1 MLGGRMSAQDEDE
14 VEDELAALEA
24 ESRPTKLPTKL
35 PEVPDTEL
43 PEHERPAPAAQ
54 EEEAQPA
61 RAPMLAS

>member
-24 ESRPTKLPTKL
+24 ETRPTKVPTKL

-43 PEHERPAPAAQ
+43 PEHERPAPA

>member
-1 MLGGRMSAQDEDE
+1 MLGSRMSAQDEDE

-24 ESRPTKLPTKL
+24 ATRRPVKL
-35 PEVPDTEL
+35 PEVPDTAL
-43 PEHERPAPAAQ
+43 PEQERPAPA